1 MRFTSQPK
9 REQFSPLYFLS
20 SLGAGGLAISFFMY
34 LLWMTPHKGQPIPSY
49 STLVPAFQDGSIAM
63 QAMILAS
70 LLGILYFSF
79 THLRTLIWNFRQYRS
94 WRETDAF
101 ARFVKTNAES
111 QLMAIP
117 LSLAMTVN
125 VAFIVGAV
133 FVPNLW
139 EVAEY
144 LFPAAILAFAA
155 IGVYAFRIFL
165 DFFGRVL
172 TVGGF
177 TCAKNNSFGQMLSV
191 FAFAMIGVGFSASA
205 VMTHNKLVSAIAF
218 MGTALF
224 VMAAIIFGAMM
235 LVMGFRAMM
244 ENAAE
249 KETSPT
255 LWIIIPF
262 ITVVGIALYRL
273 NMALVHNFG
282 VEWAAGSAFAFLTFL
297 FAIQLVFGLLGYAV
311 MRRFG
316 YFEHFVSG
324 PRKSPGSYALICPGV
339 ALFVFANFVINPGL
353 VGLGVLAKFS
363 IAYFALYVPLVAL
376 QLKTIQVYFRLN
388 RKHLGDEP
396 ERPAELVPAE

>member
-1 MRFTSQPK
+1 MRFSSGLK

-20 SLGAGGLAISFFMY
+20 SLGAGGLAVSFFMY
-34 LLWMTPHKGQPIPSY
+34 LMWMTPHKGQPIPSF
-49 STLVPAFQDGSIAM
+49 STLVPAFQNGSLAM
-63 QAMILAS
+63 QALIVIAALSILF
-70 LLGILYFSF
+70 FSF
-79 THLRTLIWNFRQYRS
+79 THVRTLVWNFRQYRA

-101 ARFVKTNAES
+101 AKFVKTNAES

-144 LFPAAILAFAA
+144 LFPFALLAFAA

-205 VMTHNKLVSAIAF
+205 AMTHNKLLSAIAF

-224 VMAAIIFGAMM
+224 IMAAIIFGAMM

-262 ITVVGIALYRL
+262 ITVVGIALFRL
-273 NMALVHNFG
+273 NMALAHNFG
-282 VEWAAGSAFAFLTFL
+282 VEWAPGSVFAFLTFL
-297 FAIQLVFGLLGYAV
+297 FAIQLAFGLLGYAV

-324 PRKSPGSYALICPGV
+324 PQKSPGSFALICPGV

-353 VGLGVLAKFS
+353 VGLGVLSKFS
-363 IAYFALYVPLVAL
+363 IAYFVLYAPLVAL

-388 RKHLGDEP
+388 GKLLAGEP
-396 ERPAELVPAE
+396 AKPAKLVPAE